1 MLLLLV
7 HPAATIGA
15 IAPLSTRY
23 IITCAEFRCRW
34 PADLGAHQLRQ
45 VFSNIKTTGEMFS
58 FRGFTRLEQLKHL
71 IATEQIDT
79 VFFLAPARTMAWRGI
94 NKMLFT
100 SAQLEGAPLIDI
112 EPRKDERGF
121 FARTWCRH
129 KPAARGLDTEV
140 AQESISL
147 AILYCLTERISR
159 RGGAAKNSR
168 SSLRRS

>member
-1 MLLLLV
+1 
-7 HPAATIGA
+7 
-15 IAPLSTRY
+15 
-23 IITCAEFRCRW
+23 
-34 PADLGAHQLRQ
+34 
-45 VFSNIKTTGEMFS
+45 
-58 FRGFTRLEQLKHL
+58 
-71 IATEQIDT
+71 
-79 VFFLAPARTMAWRGI
+79 
-94 NKMLFT
+94 MLFT

-129 KPAARGLDTEV
+129 KLAARGLDTEV